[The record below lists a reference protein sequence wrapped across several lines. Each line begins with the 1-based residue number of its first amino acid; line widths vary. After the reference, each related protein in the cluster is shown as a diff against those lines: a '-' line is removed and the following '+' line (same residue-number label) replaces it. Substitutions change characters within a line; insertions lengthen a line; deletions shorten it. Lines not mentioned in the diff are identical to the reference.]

1 MASSRR
7 HPGDF
12 DGSYEIN
19 VITITD
25 MTTRVAVKDSD
36 TIGQIQRKIQGKKK
50 FNRSALIMSIFIK
63 NLEGRIT
70 YYLEVNPSDTI
81 GNVKAKMGDF
91 AHVLVFSGV
100 ALEDSSTL
108 VDLNINDGSV
118 LTRIDMAPHGK
129 MEIFVHTFNK
139 KTISLLVTPT
149 DTIANVKLWIMYKE
163 GVPVDEQVLIFD
175 GMALRDSGT
184 LSDFDI
190 HGQSA
195 LTLVRRSRGSMKIF
209 VKTFEGTVIPV
220 KVNPSNTIGYV
231 KSMIEGEVDIP
242 HDEQELIFDETVLDN
257 IDTVADCN
265 INEESTLTLVRL
277 SARYMNIFIM
287 SQTGK
292 NVTLKVKHTDT
303 VYNVKLKFE
312 TIEGIP
318 PDQMRF
324 IYGGRQ
330 LMDDHTLADCHVDD
344 ESVIHSVLI
353 LRGD

>member
-19 VITITD
+19 VITATD
-25 MTTRVAVKDSD
+25 QTTHVAVKDSD
-36 TIGQIQRKIQGKKK
+36 TISQIQRKIQGKKK
-50 FNRSALIMSIFIK
+50 FSTSTLINIFIK
-63 NLEGRIT
+63 NLEGRIM
-70 YYLEVNPSDTI
+70 YYLEVKPSDTI

-91 AHVLVFSGV
+91 AQVLVFSGV

-108 VDLNINDGSV
+108 ADLNIICGSV
-118 LTRIDMAPHGK
+118 LTRIDTAPRGK
-129 MEIFVHTFNK
+129 IEIYVHTFTK
-139 KTISLLVTPT
+139 KTISLSVTPT

-195 LTLVRRSRGSMKIF
+195 LTLARRSRGSMKIF
-209 VKTFEGTVIPV
+209 VKTFEGKVIPV
-220 KVNPSNTIGYV
+220 KVNPSNTIGNV
-231 KSMIEGEVDIP
+231 KSKIQGEVDIP

-257 IDTVADCN
+257 LDTIADFN
-265 INEESTLTLVRL
+265 INKESTLTLVRL
-277 SARYMNIFIM
+277 SARYMRIFIR
-287 SQTGK
+287 SQSAK
-292 NVTLKVKHTDT
+292 NVALKVKPTDT
-303 VYNVKLKFE
+303 IYNVKLKYE
-312 TIEGIP
+312 NIEGIP
-318 PDQMRF
+318 PDQVRF
-324 IYGGRQ
+324 IFDGRQ
-330 LMDDHTLADCHVDD
+330 LMDGHTLADYHVDN
-344 ESVIHSVLI
+344 ESVIHSVLS